1 MSSPED
7 WLKHFLVAQD
17 RPLVPLLVKND
28 AVGDA
33 SPYPRQSL
41 VFCSCPVPGGAQGQP
56 DTALAL
62 HMKVISYQKPPAPEC
77 FTSAIIALLNIRRK
91 HKPVPMYGS
100 KILLDLFVCHRFLF
114 SLSCSSSDLVLWFWR
129 RGLINPGVLH
139 LSSLQDHSWTSLMT
153 SSRTFWVMCLQ
164 FIPSTCRFFSF
175 TFLPG
180 FHSAKIYATE
190 KYCCF
195 QALYSAINTLIYKYN
210 ANYNEFFSLNQGM
223 SSHCIFSPFPFLS
236 PLSPQKRG
244 EKTSPLVMDISWKN
258 LFYPLWGKATMQ
270 LTQITLRTRK

>member
-1 MSSPED
+1 M
-7 WLKHFLVAQD
+7 AQD

-129 RGLINPGVLH
+129 RGLINPWCSSPLFPSGPLLNISDDFKQNILSHVLAIYTINLQVFFLY
-139 LSSLQDHSWTSLMT
+139 LSA
-153 SSRTFWVMCLQ
+153 R
-164 FIPSTCRFFSF
+164 
-175 TFLPG
+175 
-180 FHSAKIYATE
+180 
-190 KYCCF
+190 
-195 QALYSAINTLIYKYN
+195 
-210 ANYNEFFSLNQGM
+210 
-223 SSHCIFSPFPFLS
+223 FPFCQDLC
-236 PLSPQKRG
+236 
-244 EKTSPLVMDISWKN
+244 
-258 LFYPLWGKATMQ
+258 Y
-270 LTQITLRTRK
+270 